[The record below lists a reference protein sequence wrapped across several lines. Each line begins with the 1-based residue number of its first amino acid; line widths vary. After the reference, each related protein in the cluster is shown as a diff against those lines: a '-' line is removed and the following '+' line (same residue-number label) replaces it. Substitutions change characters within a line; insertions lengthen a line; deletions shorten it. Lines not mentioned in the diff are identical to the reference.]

1 MQTWWDTP
9 AVTTSVLKCFNELC
23 FNRGQRITF
32 GSSSANG
39 ILLFREAS
47 NAMVAY
53 GQRIGTVT
61 PPPHEAYPLKYKGIS
76 TALSL
81 FSHCLDGGYVNFG
94 VFQLYGDPALT
105 AAFETILKL
114 VLSLPSNEVLE
125 LPKFAMQWLSFL
137 THAFRSHM
145 ETLVSLDTGS
155 FMALIQ
161 TLTQGLDSVDTEI
174 ASQAAY
180 SLDFFATFYVK
191 NSKKDTP
198 AMTALRGHLAA
209 QPMLFEALMKVVFQ
223 VVVFGDIGNA
233 WALPRPLLSLILAA
247 ELVRPN
253 CFEAFKNEVVAMQP
267 QELQPRLQE
276 EFTKLMKDITRS
288 LDVVN
293 RDRFQNRTT
302 IFRVAV
308 KEFAKVP

>member
-1 MQTWWDTP
+1 LQTWWDTP
-9 AVTTSVLKCFNELC
+9 AVTTSVLKCFNELS

-47 NAMVAY
+47 NAIVAY

-61 PPPHEAYPLKYKGIS
+61 PPPHEAYPLKFKGIS
-76 TALSL
+76 TALSV

-105 AAFETILKL
+105 SAFDTILKL
-114 VLSLPSNEVLE
+114 MLSLPSNEVLE
-125 LPKFAMQWLSFL
+125 HPKFAMQWLSFL

-155 FMALIQ
+155 FMSLIQ
-161 TLTQGLDSVDTEI
+161 TLTQALDSVDTEI

-180 SLDFFATFYVK
+180 SLDFFATYYVK
-191 NSKKDTP
+191 NYKKMDSP
-198 AMTALRGHLAA
+198 AMNALRGHLAA

-253 CFEAFKNEVVAMQP
+253 CFDAFKNEVVAMQ
-267 QELQPRLQE
+267 E
-276 EFTKLMKDITRS
+276 EFVKLMKDITRS
-288 LDVVN
+288 LDIVN